1 MAERTASRGL
11 LDTNIIIDLPL
22 IAPDD
27 LPDLMIVSAVTVGE
41 LSAAPHHT
49 ADPAERA
56 RRIALLQ
63 HVESTFEAL
72 PFDTAAARAYGL
84 IWAAVIDAGRT
95 SRRRVAD
102 LMIAAIAASHGLP
115 LYTSH
120 PKDFVGLEDLVD
132 IHTLTPA

>member
-1 MAERTASRGL
+1 MAEPTATRGL
-11 LDTNIIIDLPL
+11 LDTNIIIDLAL
-22 IAPDD
+22 ITPHV

-49 ADPAERA
+49 GDPAERA

-102 LMIAAIAASHGLP
+102 LMIAAVAASQGLP
-115 LYTSH
+115 LYTSN
-120 PKDFVGLEDLVD
+120 PKDFVGLEDLVE
-132 IHTLTPA
+132 IHAVTPS